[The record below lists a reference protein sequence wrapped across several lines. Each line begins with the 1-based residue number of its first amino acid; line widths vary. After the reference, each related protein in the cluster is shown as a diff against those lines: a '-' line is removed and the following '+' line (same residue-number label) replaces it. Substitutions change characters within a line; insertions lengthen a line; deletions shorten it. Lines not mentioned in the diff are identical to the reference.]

1 MLFRGL
7 DNSITLD
14 VARYQFPDSPKS
26 KKDDYNYDS
35 NWLMLSICYTGSG
48 VSTTQEDACLL
59 TYELSELYEELHKLS
74 DAQTGSY
81 ISDFME
87 PYLHIAV
94 LKNDDLY
101 SIAVHFVFDTTD
113 GVWKE
118 WKVCSTATASEYN
131 CLLEELKS
139 LVDKYP
145 QK

>member
-1 MLFRGL
+1 MLFCGL

-26 KKDDYNYDS
+26 KKDDFNYDS
-35 NWLMLSICYTGSG
+35 NWLMLSICYTGNG

-94 LKNDDLY
+94 LKSDDLY